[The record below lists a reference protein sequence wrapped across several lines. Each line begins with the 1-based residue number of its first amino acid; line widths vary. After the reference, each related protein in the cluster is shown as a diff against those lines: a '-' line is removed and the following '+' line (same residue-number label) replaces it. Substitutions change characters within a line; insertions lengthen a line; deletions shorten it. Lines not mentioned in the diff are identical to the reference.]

1 MKKSILFGFV
11 LLFSVTLQ
19 AEYNYDSI
27 KVLLQKGQ
35 IEKDAGRNKLA
46 LEYFQKAVEADPKMI
61 DAHKTIGLLAIET
74 RQFDLARQSFLKV
87 LEFNENDQVALE
99 KLVNIFFSFRRWD
112 DAIKYGQKI
121 ISLHAGQR
129 INYMVGK
136 SFFEKEDYGQ
146 SFKYLE
152 AAFREEPRNADIP
165 IMFAR
170 ALIDMSNF
178 KAAVRY
184 YNEAIA
190 LDTSNLRLINE
201 LAMAYSAMNDE
212 KSAVKYYELAM
223 AKGYKVNNDFIE
235 NLSNSYVAAGMP
247 NKGMELLKRLLEKRP
262 GDIDLL
268 NNMADNYYKLGNY
281 QEAINHWDKVL
292 YLDKEEA
299 RALYMIGMSY
309 IKMGEKEKGATLC
322 NKGIEM
328 DPSLKQFRSV
338 KGMPVG
344 G

>member
-1 MKKSILFGFV
+1 MKKYFLFVFV
-11 LLFSVTLQ
+11 LLFSMTLQ
-19 AEYNYDSI
+19 AQYKNDSI

-61 DAHKTIGLLAIET
+61 DAHRTIGLLAIET

-121 ISLHAGQR
+121 ISIQAGQR

-170 ALIDMSNF
+170 ALINMSNF

-223 AKGYKVNNDFIE
+223 AKGYKVDNDFIE
-235 NLSNSYVAAGMP
+235 NLSNSYIAAGMAI
-247 NKGMELLKRLLEKRP
+247 KGMEMLKKLLEKKP

-268 NNMADNYYKLGNY
+268 NNMADNYYILGNY